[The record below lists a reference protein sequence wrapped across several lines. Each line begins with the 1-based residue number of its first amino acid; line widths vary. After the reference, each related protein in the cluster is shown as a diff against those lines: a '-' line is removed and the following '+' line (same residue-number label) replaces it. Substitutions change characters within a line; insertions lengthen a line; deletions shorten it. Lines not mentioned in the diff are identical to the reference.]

1 MRPQLATI
9 DWFHKPAT
17 GSGTICSSFTPLVLA
32 QVRGLT
38 TTSFKSDEPKF
49 EAMALA
55 SLDLCRTYVA
65 LYRQAS
71 GPESTVA
78 ASGSMGGARDLAAAR
93 MHLRGVIKQCETSF
107 SGHKLLQDM
116 KALLEEI
123 VGMEEAFLAARAN
136 VA

>member
-9 DWFHKPAT
+9 GWFHKPAT
-17 GSGTICSSFTPLVLA
+17 GKEACSSFTPLVLA

-71 GPESTVA
+71 GPDSPAAAAAVST
-78 ASGSMGGARDLAAAR
+78 GGARDLAAAR

-123 VGMEEAFLAARAN
+123 VGMEEALLAARAN
-136 VA
+136 AA